1 MIGRPRG
8 TRTSS
13 VVSFDSRLTFL
24 STTSTF
30 VLVALFSSRLLEY
43 QWAQQCTFLTF
54 VGWSPPSYLRL
65 RFHGHS
71 KQWNRTLQKPSSS
84 ATPFGTWTIFFSIT
98 EQCGLWK
105 VHQSQFPLRNW
116 NFSPDT
122 STSSTE
128 VCYLDTN
135 NKTGDINTPF
145 GSVSASK
152 RTEMTLHPGSST
164 FLKWTATFP
173 PIQLTVF
180 I

>member
-1 MIGRPRG
+1 MDPTVYLSDLCWLI
-8 TRTSS
+8 SS
-13 VVSFDSRLTFL
+13 FTPSIKISWSFKTMKQDITKAIQFSNTF
-24 STTSTF
+24 
-30 VLVALFSSRLLEY
+30 RY
-43 QWAQQCTFLTF
+43 MDD
-54 VGWSPPSYLRL
+54 
-65 RFHGHS
+65 
-71 KQWNRTLQKPSSS
+71 
-84 ATPFGTWTIFFSIT
+84 FFSIT